1 MNDLV
6 EVGTYVRHLAA
17 SFDRLI
23 ENALDWEHLPHL
35 HGSSFAAIEVLE
47 HGPDGWRAETRLAEG
62 TPVTL
67 DLRLN
72 GSGWIT
78 RTFAKNRQTSE
89 IRSEA
94 ESTGTDSCRVRVSFW
109 VAGVPQEKRAGVG
122 ERYRALYERLYDE
135 DERMMIARAE
145 AIRRGP
151 AALEERR
158 TVSLS
163 DGTLAEAPRYC
174 PHRGL
179 PLDAEPDADGIITC
193 SWHGYRIDIRTGRCM
208 PPSVLQ

>member
-1 MNDLV
+1 LNKLV
-6 EVGTYVRHLAA
+6 EVGTYERVLGA
-17 SFDRLI
+17 SLDRLI

-47 HGPDGWRAETRLAEG
+47 HGPDGWRAEARLAEG

-72 GSGWIT
+72 GSGWVT
-78 RTFAKNRQTSE
+78 RTFSEDRQSSE

-94 ESTGTDSCRVRVSFW
+94 EATGAHSCRVRVSFF
-109 VAGVPQEKRAGVG
+109 VAGVSQDKRAVVG

-151 AALEERR
+151 AALKERR
-158 TVSLS
+158 TVTLP

-193 SWHGYRIDIRTGRCM
+193 PWHGYRIDIRTGRCM
-208 PPSVLQ
+208 PSSVLQ